1 MIVSLVAAVLAASA
15 SPAPSAATMAVSAY
29 VAPITAA
36 AAAAL
41 PSPERRQELLFEAA
55 RLGRTDL
62 IDALVK
68 TGADVNARDARGF
81 TPLIL
86 AAYNDHL
93 DTVNALIDAKA
104 DPCLPDR
111 DQGNTAQMGV
121 AFKGN
126 DPIAARLLKAGC
138 DVNARNKAGQT
149 ALMMAALFGRTQQID
164 MLKAAGADVKAI
176 DQAGNSAAS
185 VAAGQGNGAVV
196 KQLGK

>member
-1 MIVSLVAAVLAASA
+1 MIASLVSAALAAATPA
-15 SPAPSAATMAVSAY
+15 SSATMTVSAY
-29 VAPITAA
+29 VAPVTAA
-36 AAAAL
+36 AVAAL

-93 DTVNALIDAKA
+93 DTVNALIEAKA

-149 ALMMAALFGRTQQID
+149 ALMMAALFGRARQID
-164 MLKAAGADVKAI
+164 MLKAAGADVAVI

-185 VAAGQGNGAVV
+185 VAAGQGNAAVV